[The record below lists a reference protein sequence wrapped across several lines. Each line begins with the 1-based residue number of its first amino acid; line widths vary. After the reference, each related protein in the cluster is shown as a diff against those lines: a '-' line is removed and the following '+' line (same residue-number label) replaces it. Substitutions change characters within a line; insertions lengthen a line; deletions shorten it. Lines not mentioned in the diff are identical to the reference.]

1 MIISESAGEKKKK
14 TCAKGTKFKLCL
26 GAQSEEGCLLGS

>member
-1 MIISESAGEKKKK
+1 MIISESAEKKKK

-26 GAQSEEGCLLGS
+26 WAQSEEGCLLGS